1 MVISVE
7 MKEWTKEEV
16 FEWLKTVCNLPEEQA
31 QKFFT
36 ADINGEALLCL
47 DKQDLMDAP
56 LQLTLGAAKRLLRHV
71 HNASGQFLFLSAFHG
86 AHGKTMLARACCL

>member
-16 FEWLKTVCNLPEEQA
+16 FEWLKTDCNLPEEQA

-36 ADINGEALLCL
+36 AEIDGEALQCL

-56 LQLTLGAAKRLLRHV
+56 LQLTLGAAKKILKHV
-71 HNASGQFLFLSAFHG
+71 HNASGQFLFLSAFH
-86 AHGKTMLARACCL
+86 MLARACCL